1 MNLANGQY
9 GNIQAT
15 SEYLDE
21 EKKGTLQ
28 QGTWGSSVSLV
39 FWNEKSRIDIFLFP
53 KKRFSFS

>member
-39 FWNEKSRIDIFLFP
+39 S
-53 KKRFSFS
+53 

>member
-21 EKKGTLQ
+21 EKKGNLTTGHMGFLCFL
-28 QGTWGSSVSLV
+28 SVLK
-39 FWNEKSRIDIFLFP
+39 WEIKNWY
-53 KKRFSFS
+53 FSFSQEEMT